1 MSVNE
6 NDLNVANEEYLKEME
21 TNNLIFQE
29 KMQKLNNLILNTNQE
44 IEKSNAKAK
53 NINNVTPLSKIIISE
68 HSDKKNQEKESFGM
82 DGHNYSD
89 RNRIN
94 INTRI
99 DKDLNNLSSNKNNSA
114 SKINFNKKKLYN
126 DIISDNENVELYRQ
140 IEKLKNEN
148 SYKNYLIQDLE
159 KQLNEKPKK
168 NFKNL
173 NNNNTNCENC
183 NKLLADIDDKDYRIQ
198 KLENEIKH
206 LKLKI
211 DNLMIENNKIKTE
224 NNNLNNK
231 REELKAILDSNK
243 IDLLNLNNKV
253 KELEKANRQLNKDY
267 LSLSKDFKKIRNDK
281 EDLKSLV
288 DEQNA
293 AIYNYQKQ
301 NNILK
306 TNIDKKNRN
315 NKGNYIYKNN
325 YILDNYHK
333 NINNSFD
340 DDLNTNR
347 NILNNKKI
355 RNKDLN
361 CLNSYEYK
369 MKINNDLENLY
380 NDDSNENNEDLNFL
394 KRDSGEKYNYI
405 NRKYNIN
412 YNYRYPQ
419 NDNEY
424 NDDKQKNN
432 NYIERKINYS
442 YEKDSRRKE
451 INDNKIN
458 RVNSQRNIQMQKG
471 ELNYLENYLS
481 TLLKER
487 GKLENDVNQLPEHP
501 RTLTD
506 VRLRNSLNDKIKQN
520 EKETENVKRQL
531 RRIRGY

>member
-68 HSDKKNQEKESFGM
+68 HSDKKNQEKETFEM

-114 SKINFNKKKLYN
+114 SKINFNKKNLYN

-306 TNIDKKNRN
+306 TNTA
-315 NKGNYIYKNN
+315 
-325 YILDNYHK
+325 
-333 NINNSFD
+333 
-340 DDLNTNR
+340 NTK
-347 NILNNKKI
+347 ISKYKKI
-355 RNKDLN
+355 FNKCVTSRGPLVN
-361 CLNSYEYK
+361 HNSQLTERK
-369 MKINNDLENLY
+369 
-380 NDDSNENNEDLNFL
+380 L
-394 KRDSGEKYNYI
+394 KK
-405 NRKYNIN
+405 
-412 YNYRYPQ
+412 
-419 NDNEY
+419 NDNEKKLEISNININMNKTQIIFNSRNSIKQTTKFSQKQNNTKSNSLTKNNCVITDY
-424 NDDKQKNN
+424 NSNGHPNQSILLNKKNEKKQLNNSAVLPALIDNKKNTTTKLNKTLTNDDNN
-432 NYIERKINYS
+432 NHNNNNKTEKKNHRTKIKKN
-442 YEKDSRRKE
+442 
-451 INDNKIN
+451 
-458 RVNSQRNIQMQKG
+458 
-471 ELNYLENYLS
+471 
-481 TLLKER
+481 LLKPNNN
-487 GKLENDVNQLPEHP
+487 KN
-501 RTLTD
+501 
-506 VRLRNSLNDKIKQN
+506 KQN
-520 EKETENVKRQL
+520 KFIDTYNITIPIIILIIIIILLTKVVSLQ
-531 RRIRGY
+531 